1 MGSRS
6 RSKRL
11 RKNKIEIRFI
21 RPTELEDP
29 MNSFYQEM
37 VKSSTANS
45 LDRRVMRFIEIT
57 REDVI
62 AQGFASFHLTK
73 NFKGHPDIWTKIV
86 SKDPTAKHFE
96 SEKDMNDICSLV
108 RLMHL
113 KEYSV
118 ETIYKAGLIRSVLNF
133 V

>member
-21 RPTELEDP
+21 RPSELGDS

-37 VKSSTANS
+37 VKSSTANT
-45 LDRRVMRFIEIT
+45 LDRRVMRFVEIT
-57 REDVI
+57 RDDFI
-62 AQGFASFHLTK
+62 AQGFASFHLT
-73 NFKGHPDIWTKIV
+73 NNSKGHRDVWAKIV
-86 SKDPTAKHFE
+86 SKDLAIKHFE
-96 SEKDMNDICSLV
+96 SEKDIDDICLLV

-118 ETIYKAGLIRSVLNF
+118 ETIYKAEFDDTTCVEL
-133 V
+133 